1 MHPHASPNRRP
12 AIAAMRRAR
21 TPTTVQQRALNK
33 RLGHRLQ
40 VNVPLAQHTSF
51 GIGGPAALFYEATT
65 TAALARAV
73 QAARALDID
82 YFLLGCGANIL
93 VGDHG
98 FPGLVIAN
106 HARAI
111 SVAGTHLSAASGAIV
126 YPNVIDTAIAHG
138 LSGLEH
144 YVGIPSTVGGALW
157 QNLHFLAPAP
167 KRERTMFIGEVLQ
180 GAELL
185 TAEGERRHVDAAY
198 FEFGYDQS
206 ILHFRDDVVLQA
218 SFELIQAPPAT
229 LARIMREN
237 LAWRAQRHPPL
248 DTEPSAG
255 SIFRKIEGIGAGR
268 LIDGCGLKGLR

>member
-1 MHPHASPNRRP
+1 
-12 AIAAMRRAR
+12 
-21 TPTTVQQRALNK
+21 
-33 RLGHRLQ
+33 
-40 VNVPLAQHTSF
+40 
-51 GIGGPAALFYEATT
+51 
-65 TAALARAV
+65 
-73 QAARALDID
+73 ALDID

-218 SFELIQAPPAT
+218 SFELTQAPPAT

-268 LIDGCGLKGLR
+268 LIDGCGLKGLRYGGAQISPRHANIIVNCGGARAADVCALIMHAQHTVERETGYCLTPEITFVGEFAPVTCIPAGTIASAG